1 MRFVVMS
8 LAVLCGLAAVGLTV
22 LALTVDLD
30 TADRAGSVVG
40 AVVGLGGLVVSLFS
54 LHRTESDG
62 SGGSPV
68 EAGGSRSIAVRG
80 SIGYARTGDR
90 RRGTRP
96 IHPAAVPVVPVP
108 PGGAGTEPAGPVRAP
123 GERGIAAGGNVGIAD
138 TGDEGGAA

>member
-1 MRFVVMS
+1 MS

-40 AVVGLGGLVVSLFS
+40 AVVGLAGLVVSLVS
-54 LHRTESDG
+54 LHRTESDA
-62 SGGSPV
+62 SGGGPV

-90 RRGTRP
+90 RRGMRP

-108 PGGAGTEPAGPVRAP
+108 PGGAGMEPAGPVRAP